1 MAMRR
6 GARPPH
12 VRPRP
17 PSTGR
22 PKPTSIKP
30 RRLTSVR
37 VTPRR
42 HPGRARRLPLPA
54 RLLLA
59 LAVVVLGG
67 AVLYAATGGLSR
79 AVASLGGTIGAVV
92 DRLTATPTPTGTVAV
107 ALDTPLLD
115 APSEPYT
122 NRETVDLSGTIPT
135 AFVARPDFAIRIYVT
150 LPDASPRLVREIAV
164 GATATF
170 RVTGLE
176 LAPGRNDF
184 TATLVGPTG
193 NESDPSPVVTVILDT
208 EPPKVTI
215 SSPKNGS
222 VVNRDRVSIEG
233 KTQARSAIVARNE
246 ANGATAS
253 AMAGTDGAF
262 SLSLPLAP
270 GTNGITVTAT
280 DPAGNSA
287 STVLSVRRGSGQLT
301 VALSA
306 NQYRFRQAELPAE
319 LQIELAVTDPDG
331 RPLAGASVL
340 FTVSIP
346 GITPI
351 TSETVTGGDG
361 IARFQTVIPKSAATG
376 TGPIAALVTTDAFGS
391 ATDRTAITI
400 TK

>member
-1 MAMRR
+1 
-6 GARPPH
+6 
-12 VRPRP
+12 
-17 PSTGR
+17 
-22 PKPTSIKP
+22 
-30 RRLTSVR
+30 
-37 VTPRR
+37 
-42 HPGRARRLPLPA
+42 LPLVA

-92 DRLTATPTPTGTVAV
+92 DRLTATPTATATAPV
-107 ALDTPLLD
+107 ALDTPVLD
-115 APSEPYT
+115 PPPEPYT

-135 AFVARPDFAIRIYVT
+135 AFVARPDFAIRIYVAH
-150 LPDASPRLVREIAV
+150 PDAPPKLARELAV

-170 RVTGLE
+170 RATGLE

-184 TATLVGPTG
+184 TATLVGPAG

-215 SSPKNGS
+215 SSPKDGS
-222 VVNRDRVSIEG
+222 VVTRDRVSIEG
-233 KTQARSAIVARNE
+233 KTQGRSAVVARNE
-246 ANGATAS
+246 ANGASAS
-253 AMAGTDGAF
+253 AMAGSDGTF
-262 SLSLPLAP
+262 SLTLPLAP

-306 NQYRFRQAELPAE
+306 NQYRFRLAELPAE
-319 LQIELAVTDPDG
+319 LQLELAVTDPDG
-331 RPLAGASVL
+331 RPLGGASVL

-361 IARFQTVIPKSAATG
+361 VARFRTVIPKSATTG
-376 TGPIAALVTTDAFGS
+376 TGPIAALVTTEAFGS
-391 ATDRTAITI
+391 ASDRSAVTI